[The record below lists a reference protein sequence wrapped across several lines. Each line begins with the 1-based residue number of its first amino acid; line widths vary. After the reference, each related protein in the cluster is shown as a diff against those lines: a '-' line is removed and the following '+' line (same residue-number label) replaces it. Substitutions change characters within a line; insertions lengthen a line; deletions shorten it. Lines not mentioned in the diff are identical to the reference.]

1 MFKHLVVPTDFG
13 EPAQAAL
20 NFAIDLA
27 KTYESKLTLLHV
39 YGVPTV
45 YYPDSVA
52 WPLEELAR
60 AAQTSL
66 DTAVAQVRERHKN
79 TQGHV
84 EVGDPREAILKYAKE
99 SDADLL
105 VIGTHGRTGL
115 AHLVL
120 GSVAEWLVRMA
131 PLPVL
136 SVSTRT
142 NQDK

>member
-20 NFAIDLA
+20 NFAVDLA
-27 KTYESKLTLLHV
+27 KKYEAKLTLLHV

-45 YYPDSVA
+45 YYPDAVS
-52 WPLEELAR
+52 WPLEELGK

-66 DTAVAQVRERHKN
+66 DTAVAQVRARWPN
-79 TQGHV
+79 TQGNV
-84 EVGDPREAILKYAKE
+84 EVGDPRESILKFAKE

-105 VIGTHGRTGL
+105 VIGTHGRRGI

-120 GSVAEWLVRMA
+120 GSVAEWLVRMS

-136 SVSTRT
+136 TVRAT
-142 NQDK
+142 QAK

>member
-20 NFAIDLA
+20 NFAIELA
-27 KTYESKLTLLHV
+27 KTYEAKLTLLHV

-52 WPLEELAR
+52 WPLEELGR

-79 TQGHV
+79 TYGQV
-84 EVGDPREAILKYAKE
+84 EVGDPREAILKFAKE
-99 SDADLL
+99 SNADLL
-105 VIGTHGRTGL
+105 VIGTHGRRGI

-136 SVSTRT
+136 TVSTRT

>member
-20 NFAIDLA
+20 SFAIELA
-27 KTYESKLTLLHV
+27 KTYEAKLTLLHV

-52 WPLEELAR
+52 WPLEELGR

-66 DTAVAQVRERHKN
+66 DTSVAQVRERYN
-79 TQGHV
+79 NVQGHV
-84 EVGDPREAILKYAKE
+84 EVGDPREAILKFAKE
-99 SDADLL
+99 SSADLL
-105 VIGTHGRTGL
+105 VIGTHGRRGI

-131 PLPVL
+131 PVPVL
-136 SVSTRT
+136 TVSTRT

>member
-20 NFAIDLA
+20 NFAIELA
-27 KTYESKLTLLHV
+27 KTYEAKLTLLHV

-66 DTAVAQVRERHKN
+66 DTSVAQVRERYKL
-79 TQGHV
+79 TEGHV
-84 EVGDPREAILKYAKE
+84 EVGDPREAILRFAKE
-99 SDADLL
+99 SGADLL
-105 VIGTHGRTGL
+105 VIGTHGRRGL

-120 GSVAEWLVRMA
+120 GSVAEWLVRMS

-136 SVSTRT
+136 TVSTRS

>member
-20 NFAIDLA
+20 SFAIDLA
-27 KTYESKLTLLHV
+27 KTYEAKLTLLHV

-52 WPLEELAR
+52 WPLEELGR

-66 DTAVAQVRERHKN
+66 DAAVAQVRERYQN
-79 TQGHV
+79 THGRV
-84 EVGDPREAILKYAKE
+84 EVGDPREAILRFAKE

-105 VIGTHGRTGL
+105 VIGTHGRRGI

-120 GSVAEWLVRMA
+120 GSVAEWLVRVS

-136 SVSTRT
+136 TVSMRT
-142 NQDK
+142 NQKK

>member
-20 NFAIDLA
+20 NYAIELA
-27 KTYESKLTLLHV
+27 MTYEAKLTLLHV

-45 YYPDSVA
+45 YYPDAVS
-52 WPLEELAR
+52 WPLEELGR

-66 DTAVAQVRERHKN
+66 DTAVAQVRERYKN
-79 TQGHV
+79 THGHV

-105 VIGTHGRTGL
+105 VIGTHGRRGL

-120 GSVAEWLVRMA
+120 GSVAEWLVRTA

-136 SVSTRT
+136 TVSTRT
-142 NQDK
+142 NQAK

>member
-1 MFKHLVVPTDFG
+1 MFKHLIVPTDFG

-20 NFAIDLA
+20 NLAIELA
-27 KTYESKLTLLHV
+27 KSNDAKLTLLHV

-52 WPLEELAR
+52 WPLEELGR

-66 DTAVAQVRERHKN
+66 DTAVAQVRERYKN
-79 TQGHV
+79 TDGHV
-84 EVGDPREAILKYAKE
+84 EVGDPREAILKFTKE
-99 SDADLL
+99 SGADLL
-105 VIGTHGRTGL
+105 VIGTHGRKGL

-120 GSVAEWLVRMA
+120 GSVAEWLVRTS

-136 SVSTRT
+136 TVSTRAH
-142 NQDK
+142 QDK

>member
-20 NFAIDLA
+20 NFAIELA
-27 KTYESKLTLLHV
+27 KTYEAKLTLLHV

-66 DTAVAQVRERHKN
+66 DTAVAQVRERYNN
-79 TQGHV
+79 THGHV

-99 SDADLL
+99 SGADLL

-136 SVSTRT
+136 TVSTRT

>member
-27 KTYESKLTLLHV
+27 TKYEAKLTLLHV

-45 YYPDSVA
+45 YYPDAVS
-52 WPLEELAR
+52 WPLEELGK

-66 DTAVAQVRERHKN
+66 DTAVAQVRARWPN
-79 TQGHV
+79 THGHV
-84 EVGDPREAILKYAKE
+84 EVGDPRESILKFANE
-99 SDADLL
+99 SSADLL
-105 VIGTHGRTGL
+105 VIGTHGRRGI

-136 SVSTRT
+136 TVSMRAH
-142 NQDK
+142 QDK

>member
-20 NFAIDLA
+20 NFAIELA
-27 KTYESKLTLLHV
+27 TKYEAKLTLLHV

-45 YYPDSVA
+45 YYPDAVS
-52 WPLEELAR
+52 WPLEELGK

-66 DTAVAQVRERHKN
+66 DTAVAQVRGRWPN
-79 TQGHV
+79 TEGHV
-84 EVGDPREAILKYAKE
+84 AVGDPRESILKFAKD
-99 SDADLL
+99 SSADLL
-105 VIGTHGRTGL
+105 VIGTHGRRGL

-136 SVSTRT
+136 TVSTKAT
-142 NQDK
+142 QDK